1 MREILIAPGGYMFT
15 DGEIYG
21 RKVYLA
27 TDRNKDEFYLIT
39 IEEYEEK
46 LKQQEAENNL
56 LEDSLI

>member
-1 MREILIAPGGYMFT
+1 MREILIAPDGYMFT
-15 DGEIYG
+15 DGKTYG

-27 TDRNKDEFYLIT
+27 TDRNKNEFYLIT
-39 IEEYEEK
+39 IEEYEEI